1 MKYELDLSRPPF
13 FKALV
18 LPSEDGWQI
27 RTLLRKHYNFSTGL
41 IRQIKNH
48 GVLHVNNTASSMVAK
63 VKSWDHIA
71 IFLSYECKINPEL
84 LPLAVIYEDEDLLIV
99 NKEAGQVVH
108 PRHQHISGTLANAIA
123 GYLDKKGEQ
132 PASYLINRL
141 DRGTSGLL
149 LAAKN
154 PLAAWILSNEINYME
169 KEYLA
174 LVSGVLE
181 RESGSIDLP
190 IKDPENGMKR
200 LISSEGKLARTDY
213 SLLQQYKE
221 AALLR
226 VSLKTGRTHQIR
238 VHLSAIGHPLIGDDL
253 YGEGNPF
260 VSRPMLHAHFLSF
273 YHPRTGQICQG
284 HAELPAD
291 IKKVMKMYES

>member
-1 MKYELDLSRPPF
+1 MEHELALNRLPF

-27 RTLLRKHYNFSTGL
+27 RTLLSKHYNFSTGL

-48 GVLHVNNTASSMVAK
+48 GVLLINNNASSMVAK
-63 VKSWDHIA
+63 VKPWDHIA
-71 IFLSYECKINPEL
+71 IFLSYECKTNPEL
-84 LPLAVIYEDEDLLIV
+84 LPLTVIYEDDDLLIV
-99 NKEAGQVVH
+99 NKEAGQIVH
-108 PRHQHISGTLANAIA
+108 PRHQYISGTLANAIA
-123 GYLDKKGEQ
+123 GYLEKKGEQ

-174 LVSGVLE
+174 LVAGVLE

-200 LISSEGKLARTDY
+200 LISSVGKPARTDY
-213 SLLQQYKE
+213 YLLQQYKE
-221 AALLR
+221 AALLKI
-226 VSLKTGRTHQIR
+226 SLKTGRTHQIR
-238 VHLSAIGHPLIGDDL
+238 VHLSAIGHPIIGDDL

-260 VSRPMLHAHFLSF
+260 VQRPMLHAHFISF
-273 YHPRTGQICQG
+273 WHPRTGQICQG
-284 HAELPAD
+284 QAELPAD
-291 IKKVMKMYES
+291 FSQVIKMYQR